1 MSSYCLKSRKNKK
14 SKNVK
19 VAMTKNGKLML
30 LSKCAVCDSTEFK
43 FIKEQ
48 PGRVLLN
55 SIGIRDS
62 TECEFIK
69 EQQGRVLLNSIGIR
83 TLLSQILFIGSLL
96 F

>member
-1 MSSYCLKSRKNKK
+1 M
-14 SKNVK
+14 
-19 VAMTKNGKLML
+19 
-30 LSKCAVCDSTEFK
+30 
-43 FIKEQ
+43 
-48 PGRVLLN
+48 LLN

-83 TLLSQILFIGSLL
+83 TLLSQILFIGSPL